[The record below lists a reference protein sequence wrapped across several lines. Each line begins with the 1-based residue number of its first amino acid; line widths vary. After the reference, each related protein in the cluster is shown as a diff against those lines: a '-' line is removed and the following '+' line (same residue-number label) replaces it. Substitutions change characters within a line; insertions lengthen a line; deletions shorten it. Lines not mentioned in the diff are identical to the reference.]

1 MLYLQKNKM
10 QEGSGL
16 QQFAISDIITLGNS
30 EFIVVMILFAY
41 IKWMSW

>member
-1 MLYLQKNKM
+1 M

-30 EFIVVMILFAY
+30 ECIIVVMILFAY
-41 IKWMSW
+41 I